1 MVSRHFGDNDAPSTL
16 LGMAVLGH
24 REQLVEVE
32 AIAVLPEG
40 SFVGAFVGRDVQ
52 ML

>member
-1 MVSRHFGDNDAPSTL
+1 
-16 LGMAVLGH
+16 MAVLGH